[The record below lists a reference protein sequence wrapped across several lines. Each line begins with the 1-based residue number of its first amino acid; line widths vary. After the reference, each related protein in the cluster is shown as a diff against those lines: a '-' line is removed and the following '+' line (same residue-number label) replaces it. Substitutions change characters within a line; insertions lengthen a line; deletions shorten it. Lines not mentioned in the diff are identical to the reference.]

1 MELDPT
7 IDDPAREKHRIIMDG
22 LEKALLAGVEQQLTQ
37 GQMDPVLVAKIA
49 TKLTDPEM
57 SLADA
62 ITAAHE
68 EAQKEQAAQQQAA
81 QQPGGGAPQGM
92 ADPSQMAGINQTP
105 PATPADQ
112 QAEPQPSIA
121 PPPQGAMDLKSLLG
135 ALGGGASAA

>member
-1 MELDPT
+1 
-7 IDDPAREKHRIIMDG
+7 MDG

-68 EAQKEQAAQQQAA
+68 EAQKEQAAQQQSQQQAA

-105 PATPADQ
+105 PATPSDQ
-112 QAEPQPSIA
+112 KPEGQPSIA